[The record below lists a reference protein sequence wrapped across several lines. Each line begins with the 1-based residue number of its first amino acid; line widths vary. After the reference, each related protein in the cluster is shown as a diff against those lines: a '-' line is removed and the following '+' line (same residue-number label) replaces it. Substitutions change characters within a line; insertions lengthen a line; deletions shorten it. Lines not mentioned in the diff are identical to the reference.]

1 MNRSGGRS
9 ATDVTWDEANS
20 NAVGSP
26 ASVDSAMAVES
37 VEEGLNSGRVSDSGK
52 SGSIAGDDS
61 VNIVE
66 VTWFGLWIW
75 VVFPIDTI
83 TLNSSFWHKNLD
95 YFLLKK
101 NI

>member
-9 ATDVTWDEANS
+9 ATEVACDEANS
-20 NAVGSP
+20 NVV
-26 ASVDSAMAVES
+26 ASGLASTESESMAVCTVPELVVTGES

-66 VTWFGLWIW
+66 VTWFGLCDW
-75 VVFPIDTI
+75 
-83 TLNSSFWHKNLD
+83 SFNVQ
-95 YFLLKK
+95 
-101 NI
+101 